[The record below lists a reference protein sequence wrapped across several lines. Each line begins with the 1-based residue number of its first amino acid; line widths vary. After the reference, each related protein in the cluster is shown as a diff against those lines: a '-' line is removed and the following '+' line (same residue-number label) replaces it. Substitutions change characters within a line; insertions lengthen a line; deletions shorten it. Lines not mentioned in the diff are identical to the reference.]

1 MITTQTAPRTEK
13 GNLTINDILKHRDT
27 AGHGY
32 YSFKPQYS
40 HLQDNIP
47 PKYNQME
54 YEEDCDFAIPLFF
67 NFHLLDF
74 RSKRIVLNSIFRWNV
89 DVYESTGRTASRRLS
104 EMKDR
109 KLLFKENKGKYYSV
123 VGYGDWCFDV
133 PKNKVYRGFIMNN
146 GTEDRQGETVY
157 ILLTKEENDNLPLF
171 VTEEFINERRYT
183 RDETFYT
190 WDTYTQT
197 TGKERYK

>member
-1 MITTQTAPRTEK
+1 MTTTETTPRTEK
-13 GNLTINDILKHRDT
+13 GNLTIDDLLRHRDT
-27 AGHGY
+27 PGHGY
-32 YSFKPQYS
+32 YSFKPQYR

-47 PKYNQME
+47 PKYNQRE
-54 YEEDCDFAIPLFF
+54 YEEDCEWAIPLFF
-67 NFHLLDF
+67 NFSLLNF
-74 RSKRIVLNSIFRWNV
+74 STKKAVLNTMLNWNLE
-89 DVYESTGRTASRRLS
+89 VYESTGRTASRRIS
-104 EMKDR
+104 YAKDR
-109 KLLFKENKGKYYSV
+109 ELLFKENKGKYYTV

-133 PKNKVYRGFIMNN
+133 PKNKVYRGFIMNK
-146 GTEDRQGETVY
+146 GKEDRQGEIVY